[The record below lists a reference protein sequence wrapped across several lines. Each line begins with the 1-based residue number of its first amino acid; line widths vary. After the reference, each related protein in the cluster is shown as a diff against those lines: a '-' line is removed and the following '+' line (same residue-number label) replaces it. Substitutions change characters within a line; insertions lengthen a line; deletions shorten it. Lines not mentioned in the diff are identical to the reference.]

1 MSLPPRKQ
9 TKKEG
14 RLRELPLR
22 KALQL
27 AWKSL
32 RVRLGRSL
40 LVTGGIVLA
49 SGFLTYMLLTN
60 ALADRV
66 ATRGS
71 AELAARLSREGVQL
85 AASAADRQTE
95 AMWMIGLALLISFV
109 GIMNAMLMSVT
120 ERFREIGTMKCLGAL
135 DAFIVKLF
143 LLESTLQG
151 VAGTVTGVMLG
162 LVLAYAEALCA
173 YGGEAW
179 RLLPLPALLQMLG
192 GCVVAGT
199 LLTVA
204 GAVYPARQ
212 AARMQ
217 PVEAMRSD
225 V

>member
-1 MSLPPRKQ
+1 MNLSPRKQ

-14 RLRELPLR
+14 RLRELPLS

-27 AWKSL
+27 SWKSL

-60 ALADRV
+60 ALADHV

-71 AELAARLSREGVQL
+71 AELVARLSSEGVQI
-85 AASAADRQTE
+85 AASAADRRTE

-151 VAGTVTGVMLG
+151 VTGTVTGVTLG
-162 LVLAYAEALCA
+162 LVLAYAEALCT

-179 RLLPLPALLQMLG
+179 RLLPLSTLLQMLG

>member
-1 MSLPPRKQ
+1 MNAQTQRTKKAGRQQSLPM
-9 TKKEG
+9 
-14 RLRELPLR
+14 R

-49 SGFLTYMLLTN
+49 IGFLTYMLVTN
-60 ALADRV
+60 ALAGNV
-66 ATRGS
+66 AARGS
-71 AELAARLSREGVQL
+71 AELVARLSREGVL
-85 AASAADRQTE
+85 TVADAADKRTE
-95 AMWMIGLALLISFV
+95 TLWMIGLALLISFV

-143 LLESTLQG
+143 MLESTLQG
-151 VAGTVTGVMLG
+151 IAGTLTGVVVG
-162 LVLAYAEALCA
+162 LLLAYGEALFT
-173 YGGEAW
+173 YGGETW
-179 RLLPLPALLQMLG
+179 RLLPLATLLKMLG
-192 GCVVAGT
+192 FCAVAGT
-199 LLTVA
+199 LLTVG

-212 AARMQ
+212 AARMK
-217 PVEAMRSD
+217 PVDAMRSE